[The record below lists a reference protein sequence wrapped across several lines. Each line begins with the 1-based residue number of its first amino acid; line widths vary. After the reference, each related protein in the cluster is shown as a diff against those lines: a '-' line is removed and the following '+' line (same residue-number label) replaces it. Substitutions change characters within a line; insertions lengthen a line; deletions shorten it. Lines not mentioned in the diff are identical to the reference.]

1 MRWNLFKHALILAIL
16 GLNGCV
22 TDQWLQRETASE
34 MKVKNSE
41 QTRALNSKQS
51 ETSVPSKVNEVNSQY
66 KTINTSLKAA
76 DQAFDKGEL
85 EAAKVKYEQVL
96 ALDLKNDRALA
107 GVEKISTS
115 VKHNK
120 TIDEARSLVEKGDLD
135 GARAKV
141 RPVLIENP
149 MEPSARNLMRDIEDK
164 SLKVEVTPRK
174 LIPPKSTTVT
184 LEFKE
189 ANLRNVFEVI
199 SKTSGINFVI
209 DPTVNPELKASIFVK
224 DASVEEV
231 INFLLMMNQLDKK
244 VLTANSLLIYPQNR
258 ASLYEDLILRTYYL
272 SHAEAKQT
280 ASLIKSML
288 PVKEL
293 YVDDKLNMI
302 SLKAPYEQLKNIE
315 RLIAESDVVEPEVV
329 LDVEVLEVNRS
340 KLTDMGITYPDSVSV
355 LSAASSTAT
364 ANAFTWHDLTNIKS
378 STIGVSPAPVL
389 RLLRTDS
396 DTVTLANPRIRIQNR
411 EKAKIHIGDR
421 IPIETSTISS
431 TGNVVGNSANYLDIG
446 LKLDVEPRIMLSSEV
461 SIKLNLEVS
470 SASQA
475 AGAKYPTV
483 STRNTSTVMMATDN
497 ETQVL
502 AGLINDEDRK
512 SSKGIP
518 GLGNLPLLGHLFSDR
533 SNSKSKTEIVLLI
546 TPHIVRNIVRPDSS
560 TAEFYSGPSSKG
572 AAVNLNPNA
581 SFDQL
586 SVPHSAPITTDI
598 LTNKTSPALP
608 DRPAQAFQY
617 PIKP

>member
-1 MRWNLFKHALILAIL
+1 MRLNLLKYGLILAVL
-16 GLNGCV
+16 GLNACV
-22 TDQWLQRETASE
+22 TDELLQRKSYAE
-34 MKVKNSE
+34 K
-41 QTRALNSKQS
+41 TRVEKKEKEVTPS
-51 ETSVPSKVNEVNSQY
+51 SKVNQVNNQY
-66 KTINTSLKAA
+66 KKINTALKSA
-76 DQAFDKGEL
+76 DQAFEKGDL
-85 EAAKVKYEQVL
+85 EDAKVKYQQILE
-96 ALDLKNDRALA
+96 LDLKNDRALA
-107 GVEKISTS
+107 GADKIATA
-115 VKHNK
+115 VKHSN
-120 TIDEARSLVEKGDLD
+120 TLDDARKLLENGDID

-141 RPVLIENP
+141 RSVIVENP
-149 MEPSARNLMRDIEDK
+149 MEQNARNLMRDIEEK
-164 SLKVEVTPRK
+164 SFKVEVTPKK
-174 LIPPKSTTVT
+174 LIPPRSTSLT

-199 SKTSGINFVI
+199 SRSSGINFVI

-224 DASVEEV
+224 DASVEEA
-231 INFLLMMNQLDKK
+231 INFLLMINQLEKK

-272 SHAEAKQT
+272 NHAEAKQT
-280 ASLIKSML
+280 ASLIRSML
-288 PVKEL
+288 PIKEL

-340 KLTDMGITYPDSVSV
+340 KHTDIGITYPDTVSV
-355 LSAASSTAT
+355 LSGSAVSGSTTASQ
-364 ANAFTWHDLTNIKS
+364 AFTWHDLTHINA
-378 STIGVSPAPVL
+378 STIGVSPAPFL
-389 RLLRTDS
+389 RLLRADTD
-396 DTVTLANPRIRIQNR
+396 TTTLANPRIRIQNR
-411 EKAKIHIGDR
+411 EKARIHIGDR
-421 IPIETSTISS
+421 IPILTSTISS

-446 LKLDVEPRIMLSSEV
+446 LKLDVEPRIMLGNDV

-475 AGAKYPTV
+475 ADAKFPTV

-518 GLGNLPLLGHLFSDR
+518 GLGNLPLLGRLFSDR
-533 SNSKSKTEIVLLI
+533 SNTKSKTEIVLLI
-546 TPHIVRNIVRPDSS
+546 TPHIVRNIVRPDSN

-572 AAVNLNPNA
+572 GIINLNPNT

-586 SVPHSAPITTDI
+586 RVPQNTVTPNNNLISTPPPSSATEQKQP
-598 LTNKTSPALP
+598 
-608 DRPAQAFQY
+608 QAFQY
-617 PIKP
+617 PIRP